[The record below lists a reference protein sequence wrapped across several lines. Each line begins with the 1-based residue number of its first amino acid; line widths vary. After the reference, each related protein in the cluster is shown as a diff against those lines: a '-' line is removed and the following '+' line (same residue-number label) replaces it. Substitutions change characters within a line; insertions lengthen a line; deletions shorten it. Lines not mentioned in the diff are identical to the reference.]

1 MNNSQMLK
9 DLATS
14 AMKIANEREN
24 SIVEIHKNTSQKIE
38 QRLNTILTTSTQKI
52 ESDIEKLHDIIAS
65 LSTQQQMIENAG
77 KIRADY
83 SEKMLQELK
92 TQLENI
98 NKTATTELYNL
109 QQAHIKIIS
118 NLQQEQITAIYN
130 FQVAMRTSSMLIQE
144 NFHKKETWELNQ
156 LTVLLIVV
164 QLITNACIIFA
175 II

>member
-109 QQAHIKIIS
+109 QQ
-118 NLQQEQITAIYN
+118 EQITAIYN

>member
-109 QQAHIKIIS
+109 QQ
-118 NLQQEQITAIYN
+118 EQITAIYN
-130 FQVAMRTSSMLIQE
+130 FQVAMRTSSMLQE